1 MINNEINFYLCAMNN
16 QLLYEVALT
25 LVPGVGDVNAKKLI
39 AYCGGAEAVFKE
51 KKKNL
56 LHISGIGERTVESIV
71 SQNVLPR
78 AERELDFAERNGIR
92 ILYYL
97 NHDYPKRLQHCYDSP
112 IIMYCKGVTDL
123 NVSRIVGIVGTRNIT
138 DYGKMLTERIV
149 EQLADDKVLV
159 VSGLAY
165 GVDTYAH
172 NAALKNK
179 LETAAVLAHGFQTIY
194 PPLNKNLARKIVD
207 SGGCLLTEHI
217 SGVEPDRENF
227 PKRNRIVAGMI
238 DCLIVVE
245 SAAKGGA
252 LITAEIANAY
262 DREVFAFP
270 GKIGD
275 IYSEGCNRIIK
286 ENKANILTDIDDLR
300 MIMRWNEDKKVTAKQ
315 MRMFRDFSEEEQK
328 VMDAFGDENI
338 VYLDKII
345 TETMLSPTKIASIL
359 LSLEFDGVLSALP
372 GKRYQKL

>member
-1 MINNEINFYLCAMNN
+1 MHYE
-16 QLLYEVALT
+16 LLYEVALT
-25 LVPGVGDVNAKKLI
+25 LIPGIGDVNGKKLV

-56 LHISGIGERTVESIV
+56 FHIPGIGEKSVESIV
-71 SQNVLPR
+71 SQKVLSR
-78 AERELDFAERNGIR
+78 AEKELAFAERNGIK

-97 NHDYPKRLQHCYDSP
+97 NPDYPKRLQHCYDSP
-112 IIMYCKGVTDL
+112 IIIYCKGASDL
-123 NVSRIVGIVGTRNIT
+123 NVDKVVGVVGTRNVT
-138 DYGKMLTERIV
+138 DYGKMLTERII
-149 EQLADDKVLV
+149 EQLVCDNVLV

-165 GVDTYAH
+165 GVDTCAH
-172 NAALKNK
+172 HAALKNN
-179 LETAAVLAHGFQTIY
+179 LITAAVLAHGFQTIY
-194 PPLNKNLARKIVD
+194 PSVNKNLARKIVD
-207 SGGCLLTEHI
+207 KGGCLLTENI
-217 SGVEPDRENF
+217 SGTEPDRENF

-252 LITAEIANAY
+252 LITAEIANLY

-275 IYSEGCNRIIK
+275 IYSEGCNKIIK
-286 ENKANILTDIDDLR
+286 ENKANILTDIEDLR
-300 MIMRWNEDKKVTAKQ
+300 SLMRWNEEKKVVSRQ
-315 MRMFRDFSEEEQK
+315 MRMFRDFSDEEQK
-328 VMDAFGDENI
+328 VMDVFGNENV

-359 LSLEFDGVLSALP
+359 LSLEFDGVLTALP